1 MSQPSVRAE
10 IDAIEAKITAGL
22 QKDRTGQG
30 WQLQLDGAQWGI
42 VLEALRRYKAQALM
56 PLESYPLRV
65 EELSAR
71 GEIVQVMVYA
81 DHPMIARAAFRAVVE
96 QYPKSRIRLR
106 NRALI
111 VSEQCASLA
120 ARAFR
125 TVRSKSFRP

>member
-10 IDAIEAKITAGL
+10 IEAIEAKKIEPAKAGSCSSTAPV
-22 QKDRTGQG
+22 
-30 WQLQLDGAQWGI
+30 GI

-56 PLESYPLRV
+56 ALESYPVRV

-81 DHPMIARAAFRAVVE
+81 DHPMIARAAFRAAVE

-111 VSEQCASLA
+111 MEEHV
-120 ARAFR
+120 
-125 TVRSKSFRP
+125 PD